1 VVGIARAGAI
11 PGAVIAS
18 ILRVDFCSMT
28 ISRRDGV
35 EQVRENPTLR
45 FVAPVSARGQ
55 RVLIVDETSSS
66 GETLRMATAFICP
79 QGYKPDFFF
88 ALETDQANIF
98 PWDRKIF
105 QDNQTGGKPSLPS
118 CTGRVNGHQP
128 AAMLSRNS
136 WLVVVR
142 PILCSRNSIDSVGGI
157 SERKFLSR

>member
-79 QGYKPDFFF
+79 QGYKPDFF
-88 ALETDQANIF
+88 LRLRRIRPTSSRGTEKSSRITKLVAN
-98 PWDRKIF
+98 PRYRAVLD
-105 QDNQTGGKPSLPS
+105 
-118 CTGRVNGHQP
+118 
-128 AAMLSRNS
+128 
-136 WLVVVR
+136 
-142 PILCSRNSIDSVGGI
+142 
-157 SERKFLSR
+157 E